1 MAMESDK
8 HFLLEGIF
16 VLVLMAGAA
25 FAFVWM
31 SKSGHRDDV
40 LYRITFNESVSGL
53 KPGEPVKYHGV
64 DVGVTKAL
72 SLDPQDP
79 RRVVV
84 DVTLNNG
91 TPVKT
96 DTRAQLKLKG
106 ITGLVYI
113 ELTGG
118 NPQAELLAAATPQG
132 QVPVIPSDKSELA
145 SLLDRL
151 PKVLEQFGA
160 IGAQTQSV
168 LKDVG
173 VVAKNAKVASENVKQ
188 TTEEIKEDPSR
199 LIWKKKKEKEK
210 EK

>member
-8 HFLLEGIF
+8 HYLLEGIF
-16 VLVLMAGAA
+16 VIVLAVAA
-25 FAFVWM
+25 AATFVWL

-53 KPGEPVKYHGV
+53 KPGEPVKFHGV

-72 SLDPQDP
+72 SLDPQDA

-84 DVTLNNG
+84 DITLNKG

-96 DTRAQLKLKG
+96 DTHAQLKLKG
-106 ITGLVYI
+106 ITGLVYV

-118 NPQAELLAAATPQG
+118 GPESQLLAQATPSG
-132 QVPVIPSDKSELA
+132 QVPEIPSEKSQLA
-145 SLLDRL
+145 NVLDQL
-151 PKVLEQFGA
+151 PKMLEQFGA
-160 IGAQTQSV
+160 IGAKTQAV

-173 VVAKNAKVASENVKQ
+173 VVAKNAKDASANVKE
-188 TTEEIKEDPSR
+188 TTEEIKDDPSR
-199 LIWKKKKEKEK
+199 LLWKKKKAGDK
-210 EK
+210 